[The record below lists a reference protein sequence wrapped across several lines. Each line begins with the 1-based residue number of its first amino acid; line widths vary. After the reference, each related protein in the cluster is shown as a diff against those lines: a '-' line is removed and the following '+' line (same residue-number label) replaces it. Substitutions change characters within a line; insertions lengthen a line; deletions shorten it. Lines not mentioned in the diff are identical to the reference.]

1 MTRFAPISLSL
12 SLMVGLAASLAV
24 AQSHVTSPWKLDFA
38 AAQAEAKQLNR
49 PLIVHFYGKTCPPC
63 RKMENEVLNKPQVL
77 KLLENGC
84 VAVKVCVE
92 NNPALGT
99 KYNVTLVPTDII
111 LGPDG
116 KVLSRT
122 TAYVPLD
129 QYLATLSRWEAKFA
143 AERKASAGSSPGAIA
158 KSAPEIAAPEKAAPQ
173 TIAAENKA
181 PAAKPL
187 PVITPQQAVASTGNK
202 LVPPPSEPK
211 KISEAT
217 LPPSQ
222 PAPPA
227 EPAREL
233 PSAIELDQPLLALDG
248 YCPVTLRSTRAWKT
262 GSKDFSFVH
271 DGQTFYFTAA
281 ATRDEFKSNP
291 GRFAPRLLG
300 CDPVALAESDLAV
313 RGSVKFGAYFEGE
326 LFLFENADSRAKFR
340 KDPTRYARAQH
351 VLKPEDVK
359 RIAAKE

>member
-1 MTRFAPISLSL
+1 MTRFAPISLNISL
-12 SLMVGLAASLAV
+12 FVGLAASLAV
-24 AQSHVTSPWKLDFA
+24 AESHVTSPWKLDFA

-84 VAVKVCVE
+84 VAVKVCIDSPA
-92 NNPALGT
+92 NNSLRT
-99 KYNVTLVPTDII
+99 KYSITLVPTDLI
-111 LGPDG
+111 LGLDG

-129 QYLATLSRWEAKFA
+129 QYLATLGRWEAKFA
-143 AERKASAGSSPGAIA
+143 SERKAAAGSSAAAVA
-158 KSAPEIAAPEKAAPQ
+158 KSAPEKAAPEK
-173 TIAAENKA
+173 TTAENNA
-181 PAAKPL
+181 PAARPL
-187 PVITPQQAVASTGNK
+187 PVIKPEQAVASTGNK

-211 KISEAT
+211 KISEAA
-217 LPPSQ
+217 LAPSQ

-248 YCPVTLRSTRAWKT
+248 YCPVTLRSTRTWKT

-281 ATRDEFKSNP
+281 TARDEFKANP

-351 VLKPEDVK
+351 VLKLEDVK